1 MTTIEDIEKL
11 EARYKKLVLERERQ
25 QVRLEDANRKLAEY
39 GITAE
44 SLEVTIEKL
53 TEKINEMNLKLENNI
68 EKLDIKLTSMEKLL

>member
-44 SLEVTIEKL
+44 NLEVTIEKL